1 MRLMLLRPAFAFLVS
16 IAYLAAT
23 VVAAASA
30 LASCPA
36 LGTAPHTTHSHH
48 GHGNQHHHGPPI
60 GAGEC
65 LKCCLGACLSTPCL
79 PGPTAIVSKLAI
91 VGSPV
96 LYWAVSAAF
105 HGRAVIPEPGPPKPI
120 A

>member
-1 MRLMLLRPAFAFLVS
+1 MRVMLLRPAFAFLVS

-60 GAGEC
+60 GAREC
-65 LKCCLGACLSTPCL
+65 LKCWLGARRGARRMHCLGSRSVFGTRQRTVDVP
-79 PGPTAIVSKLAI
+79 
-91 VGSPV
+91 
-96 LYWAVSAAF
+96 
-105 HGRAVIPEPGPPKPI
+105 
-120 A
+120 